1 MSKTSDKVLLAI
13 SLTAAAAIIMSA
25 VVLQYNSTGYTNEK
39 MANARAKAKFALTH
53 YENAYNDA
61 VIRSAD
67 TLETNPEYLKLISD
81 AKKLSGQ
88 LDSGRY
94 KSADEYNAVLRQID
108 MILIRADSLAEK
120 LRSEYI
126 NKDRKLQG
134 AEQYNKFIQQNI
146 AHLKRDSV
154 ITDSIRRVPV
164 AKRFGDNLAQMRTDY
179 HSAVIARHLK
189 KMQRTR

>member
-39 MANARAKAKFALTH
+39 MANARAKAKCALTH

>member
-39 MANARAKAKFALTH
+39 MANARAKVKFALTH

-126 NKDRKLQG
+126 NKDCKLQG

-146 AHLKRDSV
+146 VHLKRDSV